1 MFSDSCEG
9 IIDEVNTIL
18 LNNSMSKRV
27 NFEIWIMNILF
38 WNSLILCFI
47 VFGYFEY
54 IACIQFCNFFCK
66 QLSRSSRPKF
76 CDIVRQK
83 ELHHRDEEDKSE
95 SSEYSYYRQQGHL
108 LTRWRKHSNARC
120 VVVFHLIHYKLK
132 VLNFTI

>member
-1 MFSDSCEG
+1 ML
-9 IIDEVNTIL
+9 TY
-18 LNNSMSKRV
+18 SKANYV
-27 NFEIWIMNILF
+27 SLVDVVKFEIWTHNRWYWIILWVRVLF
-38 WNSLILCFI
+38 LRYELWIF
-47 VFGYFEY
+47 YFEILWFY
-54 IACIQFCNFFCK
+54 VLSSSVTLSTLHAFKFVNFCK

-120 VVVFHLIHYKLK
+120 VVVLHLI
-132 VLNFTI
+132 